1 MARKPSEQV
10 KLNLRFSEALRM
22 RLEKQAARNNRSM
35 NEEIIRR
42 LEESFRH
49 DDFADV
55 LERLSEKMTVKF
67 GDMILKKGQVVTVA
81 DVQGRVVKRPKDES

>member
-1 MARKPSEQV
+1 
-10 KLNLRFSEALRM
+10 
-22 RLEKQAARNNRSM
+22 M

-49 DDFADV
+49 DDFTDA

-67 GDMILKKGQVVTVA
+67 GELILKKGHVLTVA
-81 DVQGRVVKRPKDES
+81 DVQGRVLKLPRDGDKS